1 MNPNQT
7 VDDKG
12 SNQDDAVA
20 ILKNLRDRAFESSDE
35 KLALALGRPTEE
47 IEAWTNGVGE
57 IDDDAVMKA
66 RGIAQ
71 KRGIEL

>member
-1 MNPNQT
+1 MNTNQA
-7 VDDKG
+7 VDDKD
-12 SNQDDAVA
+12 SNQADAVVV
-20 ILKNLRDRAFESSDE
+20 LRNLRDHAFDKSDE

-71 KRGIEL
+71 QRGIEI